1 VKVIIQTELSVE
13 DFMNK
18 NEITKMA
25 EEYLKLEKHAFFK
38 KEVQDSLS
46 AQNWE
51 DLEDR
56 FYKELDF
63 GTGGLRGVIGGG
75 LNRMNP
81 YTVAK
86 ATSGLAYYISKNIPS
101 DKQSVCI
108 SYDSRN
114 YSDLFAE
121 TAALVLAAQNIKV
134 YLFTSL
140 RPTPELSYAVRYK
153 GACAGIMVT
162 ASHNPAKYNGYKVF
176 WEDGAQVTPPHD
188 KGIIEEVRNFSD
200 TPALLSREEALAKGL
215 LEMMDEEIDKPY
227 INMIKNQAL
236 RPELIREKG
245 KDLKIVYTPLH
256 GAGRMP
262 VETALSEMGIKVF
275 TVPEQAE
282 PDGNFSTVDFPN
294 PEIAPAMDL
303 SLKYAREQKADLVMG
318 TDPDSDR
325 LGIAVPDGDDWV
337 LISGN
342 QLGALLAD
350 YIFRTRK
357 ELNQFPEKPA
367 FINTIVTSDLQNR
380 IARFYGVDSF
390 KVLTGFKFIGA
401 MIHQF
406 EIDKSYQYLFGG
418 EESYG
423 FLVGTEVRDKDAVS
437 AATMTAEMAL
447 WNVAQGRSILDHLNE
462 IYRSHGYFEEMLI
475 SKYFEGQKG
484 AAIMEQLMKNL
495 RNNTPR
501 EFGNLK
507 VERFIDYRESTT
519 SDIQKGTKVKD
530 IDLPSSNVLQ
540 FILSDGSLVTAR
552 PSGTEPKIKFY
563 ASCCV
568 DDFSNPEKA
577 RAETAEKLKAV
588 KEKVNHLIAEAE

>member
-1 VKVIIQTELSVE
+1 MDKSELQ
-13 DFMNK
+13 NL
-18 NEITKMA
+18 A
-25 EEYLKLEKHAFFK
+25 EEYIELEHYDFFK
-38 KEVQDSLS
+38 KEVQESLN
-46 AQNWE
+46 AQNWD

-101 DKQSVCI
+101 DKQTVCI

-114 YSDLFAE
+114 YSALFAE
-121 TAALVLAAQNIKV
+121 TAALVLAAQKIKV
-134 YLFTSL
+134 FLFTSL
-140 RPTPELSYAVRYK
+140 RPTPELSYAVRLK
-153 GACAGIMVT
+153 GSCAGIMVT

-188 KGIIEEVRNFSD
+188 RGIIDEVRDFSENPRLMD
-200 TPALLSREEALAKGL
+200 KEEALKKGL
-215 LEMMDEEIDKPY
+215 LVMVDSEIDKPY
-227 INMIKNQAL
+227 IEMVKNQAL
-236 RPELIREKG
+236 RPDLIREKG

-262 VETALSEMGIKVF
+262 VENALSEMGIKVF

-282 PDGNFSTVDFPN
+282 PDGNFPTVDFPN

-357 ELNQFPEKPA
+357 ELNTFPVKPA
-367 FINTIVTSDLQNR
+367 FINTIVTSELQNR
-380 IARFYGVDSF
+380 IARSYGVESF
-390 KVLTGFKFIGA
+390 KVLTGFKYIGA

-406 EIDKSYQYLFGG
+406 EMDSTYQYLFGG

-447 WNVAQGRSILDHLNE
+447 WNVAQGRSILDHLKE
-462 IYRSHGYFEEMLI
+462 IYQAHGYFEEMLI
-475 SKYFEGQKG
+475 SRYFEGQRG
-484 AAIMEQLMKNL
+484 AQLMDQLMKNL
-495 RNNTPR
+495 RNNIP
-501 EFGNLK
+501 ESFGTLMVDK
-507 VERFIDYRESTT
+507 MIDYREGTT
-519 SDIQKGTKVKD
+519 FSVKSGNTLKD
-530 IDLPSSNVLQ
+530 IELPSSNVLQ
-540 FILSDGSLVTAR
+540 FILGDGSVVTAR

-568 DDFSNPEKA
+568 DRFSDLEKA
-577 RAETAEKLKAV
+577 KLETAEKLKAV
-588 KEKVNHLIAEAE
+588 EDKVLSLIEEVE

>member
-1 VKVIIQTELSVE
+1 MTREDILEQVKQYIESETYE
-13 DFMNK
+13 
-18 NEITKMA
+18 
-25 EEYLKLEKHAFFK
+25 FFRN
-38 KEVQDSLS
+38 EVQNSL
-46 AQNWE
+46 AEKNWE

-81 YTVAK
+81 FTVAK
-86 ATSGLAYYISKNIPS
+86 ATSGLATYIAKNIP
-101 DKQSVCI
+101 KEEQIVCI

-121 TAALVLAAQNIKV
+121 TAALVLIQQGIKV
-134 YLFTSL
+134 FLFNSL

-153 GACAGIMVT
+153 KACAGIMVT

-176 WEDGAQVTPPHD
+176 WADGAQVTPPHD
-188 KGIIEEVRNFSD
+188 TGIIQEVRAVDKAPVLADKEKALAEGMLVKIDEEV
-200 TPALLSREEALAKGL
+200 
-215 LEMMDEEIDKPY
+215 DKPY
-227 INMIKNQAL
+227 IDMVKSLAL
-236 RPELIREKG
+236 RPDLIREKG
-245 KDLKIVYTPLH
+245 NDLKIVYTPLH

-262 VETALSEMGIKVF
+262 VERALSEMGIEVF

-282 PDGNFSTVDFPN
+282 PDGDFPTVEFPN

-303 SLKYAREQKADLVMG
+303 SLRYAREQNADLVMG

-325 LGIAVPDGDDWV
+325 LGIAVPHGDQWL

-357 ELNQFPEKPA
+357 ELGTMPANPA
-367 FINTIVTSDLQNR
+367 FINTIVTTDLQIR
-380 IARFYGVDSF
+380 IAEFYGAKTF
-390 KVLTGFKFIGA
+390 KVLTGFKFIGGL
-401 MIHQF
+401 IRQF
-406 EIDKSYQYLFGG
+406 EEDGSYDYLFGG

-447 WNVAQGRSILDHLNE
+447 WNVAQGRTILDHLQE
-462 IYRSHGYFEEMLI
+462 IYSRHGYFQEILI
-475 SKYFEGQKG
+475 SRYFEGQKG
-484 AAIMEQLMKNL
+484 AQVMASLMKKL
-495 RNNTPR
+495 REDTPVS
-501 EFGNLK
+501 FGSLEVEK
-507 VERFIDYRESTT
+507 VIDYKDSSTT
-519 SDIQKGTKVKD
+519 TIASGSKVQD
-530 IDLPSSNVLQ
+530 IDLPSSDVLQ
-540 FILSDGSLVTAR
+540 FVMKDGSLITAR

-568 DDFSNPEKA
+568 NDFSDPAAAK
-577 RAETAEKLKAV
+577 AETEDKLRQVETAV
-588 KEKVNHLIAEAE
+588 AALIEEVL